1 MSPAVKKHGKQKYKQ
16 ERTVTDLTK
25 TRRAI
30 GAHIAEPLV
39 KGLSRSG
46 IKPNALTLI
55 SCALSV
61 AAACFITSSHFLY
74 GAILILLSGLFDILD
89 GALARFTS
97 QSSKFGAILDSTLD
111 RFSEGAIFCAL
122 VIWYLPQGATL
133 EIIVILAVLVGSFLV
148 SYLRA
153 RGEGVGLECKA
164 GLFTRTERVIVV
176 AAGLLLNQVSIAL
189 WILLIGVYITVAQR
203 LLHLWKQRNY

>member
-1 MSPAVKKHGKQKYKQ
+1 
-16 ERTVTDLTK
+16 VTDPTK

-30 GAHIAEPLV
+30 GAHIAEPLA

-46 IKPNALTLI
+46 IKPNALTII
-55 SCALSV
+55 SGTLGV
-61 AAACFITSSHFLY
+61 AAACFIASSHFLY

-89 GALARFTS
+89 GALARLTG
-97 QSSKFGAILDSTLD
+97 QSTKFGAILDSTLD
-111 RFSEGAIFCAL
+111 RLSEGAIFCAL
-122 VIWYLPQGATL
+122 VIWYLPQRATL
-133 EIIVILAVLVGSFLV
+133 EIIVVLAVLIGSFLV

-153 RGEGVGLECKA
+153 RGEGVQLECKV

-189 WILLIGVYITVAQR
+189 WILLVGVYITVAQR